1 MVGARTTYRV
11 SFAHTLALYP
21 RVRTSATLSA
31 PDQRSLIG
39 GDLRCENT
47 LRYGTRNIA
56 ASSAR
61 TKIQLNVSKLTIVPI
76 MIIDPANPFWR
87 ISSNAGL
94 LNRNSPDCL
103 LRISARRRCLWLIR
117 RRDQDV
123 LRSANIRSSPSA
135 GSARLRRD
143 SDAPPSAFVPAWLGR
158 PLRRGLCPA
167 REVGPVRFSWS
178 FAWLPF
184 GALTCHSSVACE

>member
-11 SFAHTLALYP
+11 SFVQTLALYP
-21 RVRTSATLSA
+21 RVRTSVTLSA

-61 TKIQLNVSKLTIVPI
+61 TKIQLNVSKLTIVPR

-103 LRISARRRCLWLIR
+103 LGISARRRCLWLIR
-117 RRDQDV
+117 RRDQGV
-123 LRSANIRSSPSA
+123 LRSANIRSSQ
-135 GSARLRRD
+135 ARAALGCGATLTHRL
-143 SDAPPSAFVPAWLGR
+143 APLSLLGWGDLFAVAFVLLERWDRFGFPGLSLGC
-158 PLRRGLCPA
+158 LL
-167 REVGPVRFSWS
+167 
-178 FAWLPF
+178 
-184 GALTCHSSVACE
+184 AL

>member
-11 SFAHTLALYP
+11 SFVQTLALYP
-21 RVRTSATLSA
+21 RVRTSVTLSA

-103 LRISARRRCLWLIR
+103 LGISARRRCLWLIR
-117 RRDQDV
+117 RRDQGV
-123 LRSANIRSSPSA
+123 LRSANIRSSQ
-135 GSARLRRD
+135 ARAALGC
-143 SDAPPSAFVPAWLGR
+143 AATLPPSSAIARAWPAR
-158 PLRRGLCPA
+158 PLHRGPCPA
-167 REVGPVRFSWS
+167 RAVGPVRFSWS
-178 FAWLPF
+178 FDWLPF
-184 GALTCHSSVACE
+184 GALICHSSVACE